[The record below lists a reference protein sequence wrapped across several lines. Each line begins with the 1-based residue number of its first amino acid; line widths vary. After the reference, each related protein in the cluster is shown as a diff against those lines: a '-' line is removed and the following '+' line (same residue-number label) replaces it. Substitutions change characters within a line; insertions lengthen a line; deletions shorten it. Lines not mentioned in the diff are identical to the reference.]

1 MSKPSLPPVFRAFP
15 DPVTLLTLVAWLF
28 SNAAWAQAV
37 PRQQAGIEIREVSI
51 PMPDGV
57 QLATDLY
64 LPADAKPADRYP
76 IILEYLPY
84 RKDEGRGHRY
94 PLFSYFVKHGYIVA
108 RVDIRGTGRSTGKL
122 VDGEYSEQEQSDGER
137 VIEWLARQ
145 PFSTGKIAM
154 MGISWGGFNAL
165 HLAMR
170 RPAALKTIITL
181 MSTDDIY
188 QDDVHFMDGVL
199 HIDAYEIGQ
208 DLANALP
215 GAPDFKID
223 AAYFRDRFDTEPWL
237 LKYKRQQTD
246 GPFWDRASLNTDYSR
261 IDIPIYA
268 IGGWYDGY
276 RDFIPR
282 ILQGADVPV
291 KALLGPW
298 NHTWPNWASPE
309 PAVEWRESA
318 VRWLDHWL
326 KGSDTGIL
334 EEPPVTYYQRGWHEP
349 GGNLP
354 EIPGSWRSADTWP
367 AGRDTVLFLGPDQR
381 LGARPDKMATT
392 LQYKPTVG
400 VEASGS
406 VMWWGDWAPD
416 QRPAD
421 AYSLTYDSQPLQ
433 ANLEIIG
440 FPRVILQASAT
451 APAANYIVRLSDVA
465 PDGRVTQIT
474 GAGFNAT
481 HLQSAERPQPLV
493 PGQTYEIPIELHAT
507 SWTFGQGHRIRLSV
521 GNAQW
526 PMFWPSPYPMSTTL
540 RSGEAAPSLLRL
552 PVVPGPAAAP
562 PAKPFPKPAEDPEL
576 PGYESLA
583 AETVSGFAEIREIN
597 RDERTQTTT
606 VLATNSGSDRY
617 PWGTVAYTEAITHE
631 LGDNNPAEARVTST
645 YSTTVA
651 LPGRTLTFTGIL
663 EFSSDLENYYYRY
676 TRRLEE
682 NGRHI
687 REKTWEETIKRQ

>member
-1 MSKPSLPPVFRAFP
+1 MKPPRPYKTRSGLFP
-15 DPVTLLTLVAWLF
+15 APALLALCPLLLLSAMGL
-28 SNAAWAQAV
+28 AQQA
-37 PRQQAGIEIREVSI
+37 PLRQAGIEIREVRI

-57 QLATDLY
+57 QLAADLY
-64 LPADAKPADRYP
+64 LPAGARPTDRYP
-76 IILEYLPY
+76 VILEYLPY
-84 RKDEGRGHRY
+84 RKDEGRGYRF
-94 PLFSYFVKHGYIVA
+94 PLFSYFVKRGYIVA
-108 RVDIRGTGRSTGKL
+108 RVDIRGTGRSSGKL
-122 VDGEYSEQEQSDGER
+122 VDGEYSEQEQRDGER
-137 VIEWLARQ
+137 VIDWLSRQ

-170 RPAALKTIITL
+170 RPPALKTIITL
-181 MSTDDIY
+181 MATDDIY
-188 QDDVHFMDGVL
+188 QDDVHFMDGIM

-215 GAPDFKID
+215 GAPDFTID
-223 AAYFRDRFDTEPWL
+223 QAYFSDRFDTEPWL

-282 ILQGADVPV
+282 LLQGADVPV

-298 NHTWPNWASPE
+298 NHTWPNGASPE

-326 KGSDTGIL
+326 KGNNTGIL
-334 EEPPVTYYQRGWHEP
+334 DEPAVTYFQRGWHAP
-349 GGNLP
+349 GGDLP
-354 EIPGSWRSADTWP
+354 EIPGSWRSATAWP
-367 AGRDTVLFLGPDQR
+367 VGRDTLLYLGPDQR
-381 LGARPDKMATT
+381 LGNRPEKLATT

-421 AYSLTYDSQPLQ
+421 AYSLTFDSQPLSDSL
-433 ANLEIIG
+433 AIVG

-451 APAANYIVRLSDVA
+451 APAANFIVRLSDVA

-481 HLQSAERPQPLV
+481 HLQSAERPQALV
-493 PGQTYEIPIELHAT
+493 PNQAYEIPVELHVT
-507 SWTFGQGHRIRLSV
+507 SWTFYKGHRIRLSV
-521 GNAQW
+521 SNAQW
-526 PMFWPSPYPMSTTL
+526 PMFWPSPYPMSITL
-540 RSGEAAPSLLRL
+540 RSGEAAPSRLQL
-552 PVVPGPAAAP
+552 PVAPARDALANP
-562 PAKPFPKPAEDPEL
+562 LPRPAEDPEL

-583 AETVSGFAEIREIN
+583 SETGSGFAEIRAITRN
-597 RDERTQTTT
+597 ERSQTTT

-617 PWGTVAYTEAITHE
+617 PWGTVHYQEAITHQV
-631 LGDNNPAEARVTST
+631 GDNKPSEARVEST
-645 YSTTVA
+645 YTTTVE
-651 LPGRTLTFTGIL
+651 LPGRQLTWTGIL

-676 TRRLEE
+676 TRKLEE
-682 NGRHI
+682 NGRQL
-687 REKTWEETIKRQ
+687 REKQWEATIKRH